1 MKHPDPTLATPLY
14 VKTDPAMPWPA
25 EERCFHMM
33 AREGL
38 FICRNNRY
46 FSSAVPASNFP
57 SSLAEQSTFCR
68 IRYPKLPRRAA
79 GSGRRGGRRR
89 DALSPGRGGVHR
101 RLSAPSPARATRM
114 ASATGGRVLQA
125 HAVLQLLVR

>member
-68 IRYPKLPRRAA
+68 IRYPKLPRRKFELIVGFFSVVADLHQAEA
-79 GSGRRGGRRR
+79 GVLIAYDEKAERY
-89 DALSPGRGGVHR
+89 
-101 RLSAPSPARATRM
+101 RLIVPK
-114 ASATGGRVLQA
+114 Q
-125 HAVLQLLVR
+125 